1 MGVETALTAGVC
13 NGLVTAGVV
22 LGVPGDCDIHVG
34 VRVGVLT
41 ELPVRVGV
49 KAALAAGV
57 SNGLAT
63 AGVTGGVSGAMILTA
78 HCNASGGGPLFDG
91 V

>member
-13 NGLVTAGVV
+13 NGLVTAGAV
-22 LGVPGDCDIHVG
+22 LGVPGDCDIG

-41 ELPVRVGV
+41 GLPVRVGV

-63 AGVTGGVSGAMILTA
+63 AGVTGGVSGAVILTA